1 MKSSILSTII
11 SLVHLSGLSYA
22 RDSSSCPSATSSG
35 VDVPT
40 GTPVIGDYNGA
51 YRPQVHFS
59 PPQHFMNDPNGM
71 FRDSNGTWH
80 LYYQYNPKGI
90 VAGNQ
95 HWGHATSEDLYHWTN
110 QPIALFPPEDDVY
123 IFSGSAV
130 VDVNNTSGFFPDQDN
145 GVVAIYTLSSPV
157 KQTQA
162 IAYSRDGGYT
172 FTPYK
177 KNPVIDSTS
186 PQFRDPK
193 VIRYGDSWVMVVAYP
208 HDFAV
213 GIFTSPDLKEWT
225 AKSNFSHHGLLGLQ
239 YECPNMIRIPHIDED
254 GKKQDD
260 MWLMAISINPGAPL
274 GGSITEYYPGTFNGT
289 HFEAVDAAARISD
302 FGKDNYAGQWF
313 YGLAEDEKPVSIA
326 WASNWQYTGVVPTGN
341 EGWRSAMSLPR
352 ENYLTK
358 SQRVGW
364 KLVSQPYDL
373 SPIMGSELA
382 SNDSFSNGTLSVDYS
397 NVESQALY
405 WEANVTGIPD
415 SGVPSTAT
423 MNFTFLSPM
432 TGEYINGGYYLGGDN
447 PFFINRGG
455 ARGFDNVFFTD
466 KMSTSSLPTSRGS
479 WSFSGVIDRSILE
492 VFLNGG
498 VDSVTNTFFTT
509 QPLTHMVISTA
520 DVPEGVKV
528 SVKVHALKSAWSGMK
543 NKDDGLVYGNQTV
556 S

>member
-1 MKSSILSTII
+1 M
-11 SLVHLSGLSYA
+11 
-22 RDSSSCPSATSSG
+22 
-35 VDVPT
+35 
-40 GTPVIGDYNGA
+40 
-51 YRPQVHFS
+51 
-59 PPQHFMNDPNGM
+59 
-71 FRDSNGTWH
+71 
-80 LYYQYNPKGI
+80 
-90 VAGNQ
+90 
-95 HWGHATSEDLYHWTN
+95 
-110 QPIALFPPEDDVY
+110 
-123 IFSGSAV
+123 
-130 VDVNNTSGFFPDQDN
+130 
-145 GVVAIYTLSSPV
+145 

-172 FTPYK
+172 FTPYS

-193 VIRYGDSWVMVVAYP
+193 VIRYEDSWVMVVAYP

-225 AKSNFSHHGLLGLQ
+225 ATSNFSHHGLLGLQ
-239 YECPNMIRIPHIDED
+239 YECPNMIRIPHIDEG

-274 GGSITEYYPGTFNGT
+274 GGSITEYQPGTFNGT

-313 YGLAEDEKPVSIA
+313 YGLDEDEYPVSIA

-358 SQRVGW
+358 SKRVGW
-364 KLVSQPYDL
+364 KLVSRPYDL

-382 SNDSFSNGTLSVDYS
+382 SNDSFSNGTLTVDYS
-397 NVESQALY
+397 DLESQALY
-405 WEANVTGIPD
+405 WEANVTGIPE

-423 MNFTFLSPM
+423 MNFTFLSPA

-466 KMSTSSLPTSRGS
+466 KMSTSSLPTNRGS
-479 WSFSGVIDRSILE
+479 WGFSGVVDRSILE

-509 QPLTHMVISTA
+509 QPLTLMVISTA
-520 DVPEGVKV
+520 DIPEGVKI
-528 SVKVHALKSAWSGMK
+528 SVKVHALKSAWSDMK
-543 NKDDGLVYGNQTV
+543 NEDDGLVYGNQTV